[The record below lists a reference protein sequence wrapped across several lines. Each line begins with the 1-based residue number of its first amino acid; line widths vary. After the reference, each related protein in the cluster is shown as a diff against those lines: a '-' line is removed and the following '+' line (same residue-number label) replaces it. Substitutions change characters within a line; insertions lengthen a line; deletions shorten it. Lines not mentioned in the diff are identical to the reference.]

1 METIQTLI
9 NIILFVINCCAIT
22 FICVINSKWI
32 GRVEQKIDLLNKIYR
47 CATNKIDAMYMHQL
61 FSLRQIFV
69 MTEEYKQAEHVQKM
83 IELEFKLQKERNE
96 KNVQNK
102 NNG

>member
-1 METIQTLI
+1 
-9 NIILFVINCCAIT
+9 
-22 FICVINSKWI
+22 
-32 GRVEQKIDLLNKIYR
+32 
-47 CATNKIDAMYMHQL
+47 MYIHQL

-69 MTEEYKQAEHVQKM
+69 MTEEYKQAAHVQKM